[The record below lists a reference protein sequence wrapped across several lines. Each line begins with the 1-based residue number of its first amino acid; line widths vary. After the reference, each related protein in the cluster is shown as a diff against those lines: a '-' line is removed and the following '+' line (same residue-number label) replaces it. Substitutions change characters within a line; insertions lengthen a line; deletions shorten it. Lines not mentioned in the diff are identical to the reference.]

1 MTTHVQNI
9 ALLPWSYRILT
20 SPRKPEIPF
29 SGIFFFFFIYP
40 FAFEAG
46 LSLKFWAFFGLEPRF
61 VRYLSMSVAHE
72 PSIYQVIW

>member
-1 MTTHVQNI
+1 M
-9 ALLPWSYRILT
+9 T

-29 SGIFFFFFIYP
+29 FWYFFFFIYP

-46 LSLKFWAFFGLEPRF
+46 LSLKLLAFFGLEPRF

>member
-9 ALLPWSYRILT
+9 ALLPWSYRSL
-20 SPRKPEIPF
+20 KFPF

-46 LSLKFWAFFGLEPRF
+46 VSEIFGFFWIGA
-61 VRYLSMSVAHE
+61 
-72 PSIYQVIW
+72 